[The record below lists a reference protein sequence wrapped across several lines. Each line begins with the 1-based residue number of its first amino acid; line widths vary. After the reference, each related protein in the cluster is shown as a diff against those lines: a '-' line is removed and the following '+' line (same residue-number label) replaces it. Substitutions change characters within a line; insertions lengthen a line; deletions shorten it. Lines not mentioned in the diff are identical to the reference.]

1 MMRGAGALLEAGVV
15 GPMRHQLGRTALA
28 IVAIALGIA
37 LGLSIYLI
45 NRTAADEI
53 SLAARS
59 LFGLADLS
67 VVATN
72 EDFDEMLYPR
82 IARMRGVSIASPKL
96 EVRAKLADRGG
107 AITVIGI
114 DAFRYRGLQPAFANL
129 LSGTDALGTT
139 PFNPNA
145 VFLSAAAAREL
156 NVGQGDELRLQVG
169 LEVIAFE
176 IAGLLPAEVFHGAV
190 ALVDIATA
198 QWVFGRVGRLSSV
211 DLRFASGASAADVRR
226 KLAALASDQI
236 RVETPG
242 EATDDALRLSRSY
255 RANLTALALV
265 ALFTGGF
272 FVYSTQAL
280 AVLRRRREH
289 AVLHAL
295 GVTRHQQLGFV
306 LASSGVLGLCGSVL
320 GVVLGVLLA
329 RFGIDVLGSGIGAG
343 YFSGESAQVHVRGA
357 ELLAFCALGV
367 SVALVGA
374 VRPAL
379 EAARVPT
386 AAALKASDVSSG
398 ELRIHP
404 WAIACL
410 LALSIGVL
418 FVPPIAGLPLPGYVS
433 IALLL
438 IATVAAT
445 PWLVNRALRLLPRHP
460 APPYEVALAEL
471 SGTAR
476 YAALSVSAIVVSF
489 SLMVAMAIMVSSFRG
504 SLDAWTRRIL
514 PADVYVRVGGVEQ
527 TAHLDERTAR
537 MLGELSGVT
546 RIETSRL
553 AKASLDPD
561 RPPIV
566 VSARSFD
573 LGELDDSLWVTEQ
586 VNAPVPEGARG
597 VWLSEA
603 AADLFDV
610 RPGEVIDIRFD
621 TEVLRGFVRGLWRDY
636 EHQHGAVVL
645 ARDDYVRLT
654 RDRAIDTVWLWLDA
668 RVSIADVRERVRES
682 LPSGIAVDVRVPSE
696 LREMSLAV
704 FDRTFAITYVLE
716 IVAVVIGLFGIASG
730 IGAQVLA
737 RRGEIGA
744 LRHLGFT
751 RGQIASMLAIEGAVL
766 GTVGVSVGLA
776 SGAIVSFILI
786 YVVNRQ
792 SFHWSMDLYAPGAL
806 LAVLSLVL
814 VASSALI
821 AVWSG
826 RHAMTD
832 DVVRAVKEDW

>member
-1 MMRGAGALLEAGVV
+1 MMRSTAALLEAGVI
-15 GPMRHQLGRTALA
+15 GPMRHQLGRTLLA
-28 IVAIALGIA
+28 ILAIALGIA
-37 LGLSIYLI
+37 LGLSIYLV
-45 NRTAADEI
+45 NRAAADEI

-59 LFGLADLS
+59 LYGLADLS

-72 EDFDEMLYPR
+72 EDFDEMLFPR
-82 IARMRGVSIASPKL
+82 IARTRGVSAASPKL
-96 EVRAKLADRGG
+96 EVRAKLAERSG
-107 AITVIGI
+107 AITVIGV
-114 DAFRYRGLQPAFANL
+114 DAFRYRRLQPAFA
-129 LSGTDALGTT
+129 SAMSVGDALSTT
-139 PFNPNA
+139 PFKPNA
-145 VFLSAAAAREL
+145 ALLSATAAREL
-156 NVGQGDELRLQVG
+156 SLVQGDELRVQVG
-169 LEVIAFE
+169 LEVISFE
-176 IAGLLPAEVFHGAV
+176 IAGVLPTEAFRGSV
-190 ALVDIATA
+190 ALIDIATV
-198 QWVFGRVGRLSSV
+198 QWVFGRLGRLSGV
-211 DLRFASGASAADVRR
+211 DLRLASGVSPSEVRR
-226 KLAALASDQI
+226 ELGSLASDEI
-236 RVETPG
+236 RVTTPG
-242 EATDDALRLSRSY
+242 EATDDALRLSRAY

-295 GVTRHQQLGFV
+295 GVTRYQQLGFV
-306 LASSGVLGLCGSVL
+306 LASSGVLGLCGSALGIVL
-320 GVVLGVLLA
+320 GTLLA
-329 RFGIDVLGSGIGAG
+329 RFGVDALGSGIGAG
-343 YFSGESAQVHVRGA
+343 YFAGDSAQIQVSGA
-357 ELLAFCALGV
+357 ELLAFCALGL

-374 VRPAL
+374 ARPAL
-379 EAARVPT
+379 EAARIPT
-386 AAALKASDVSSG
+386 AAALKASDVTSG
-398 ELRIHP
+398 LLRVHP
-404 WAIACL
+404 WSIVLA

-445 PWLVNRALRLLPRHP
+445 PLLVKGALRLLPQHP
-460 APPYEVALAEL
+460 APPYEVAIAEL

-476 YAALSVSAIVVSF
+476 YAALSVAAIVVSF

-504 SLDAWTRRIL
+504 SLDAWTQRIL
-514 PADVYVRVGGVEQ
+514 PADVYVRVGGVDQ
-527 TAHLDERTAR
+527 TAHLDESTAT
-537 MLGELSGVT
+537 MLGELSGVV

-553 AKASLDPD
+553 AQASLDSD

-573 LGELDDSLWVTEQ
+573 RDALDESLWITAQ
-586 VNAPVPEGARG
+586 ADSSAPDGASA

-603 AADLFDV
+603 AADLFNV
-610 RPGEVIDIRFD
+610 RPGELIAIRFD
-621 TEVLRGFVRGLWRDY
+621 AAVLRGFVQGLWRDY
-636 EHQHGAVVL
+636 EHQNGAVVL
-645 ARDDYVRLT
+645 TRADYVRLT
-654 RDRAIDTVWLWLDA
+654 GDRKINTVWLWLDA
-668 RVSIADVRERVRES
+668 RASIEAVREQVRKK
-682 LPSGIAVDVRVPSE
+682 LPAGIAVDVRAPSE

-730 IGAQVLA
+730 ISAQVLA
-737 RRGEIGA
+737 RRGELGA

-751 RGQIASMLAIEGAVL
+751 RGQIAGMLAIEGTVL
-766 GTVGVSVGLA
+766 GTIGVLVGLA
-776 SGAIVSFILI
+776 SGVIVSFILI

-806 LAVLSLVL
+806 LALLSLVL
-814 VASSALI
+814 IVSAALI

-826 RHAMTD
+826 RHAMTS